1 MSSNK
6 LDELD
11 GMGKFLETRNLL
23 GINRE
28 ATKNPSNYIN
38 KEIESLIETLPKK
51 EKS

>member
-1 MSSNK
+1 MYSNK

-23 GINRE
+23 GINHE
-28 ATKNPSNYIN
+28 ATKNPGNYTN
-38 KEIESLIETLPKK
+38 KEIESLIKTLPKK